1 MRMTGQGDVAVLLTP
16 AENIWARPLDCT
28 TDAAVEPEQEPA
40 SFTALLRKITG
51 DSWQIVS
58 ITVWVPALTAAISTN
73 NGRGFHVHTQGD
85 WGSHALCTLQG
96 LVVRLF

>member
-1 MRMTGQGDVAVLLTP
+1 MTGLGDVAVLLTP
-16 AENIWARPLDCT
+16 AENSWTRPLDCT

-58 ITVWVPALTAAISTN
+58 ITFWVPAFTVAISTN